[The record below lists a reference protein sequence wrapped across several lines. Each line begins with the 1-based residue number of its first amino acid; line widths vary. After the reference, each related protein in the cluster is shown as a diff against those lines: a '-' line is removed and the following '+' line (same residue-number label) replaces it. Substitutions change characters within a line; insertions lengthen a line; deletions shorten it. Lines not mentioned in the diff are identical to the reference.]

1 MSKPFYY
8 ITIYLSIYHGLN
20 LLIIPYF
27 IDISDGEW
35 MHTLSAQMTSL
46 SQALLSTQNQTN
58 YKLEELKTLLK
69 RNGILRQ
76 H

>member
-1 MSKPFYY
+1 MS
-8 ITIYLSIYHGLN
+8 
-20 LLIIPYF
+20 YF